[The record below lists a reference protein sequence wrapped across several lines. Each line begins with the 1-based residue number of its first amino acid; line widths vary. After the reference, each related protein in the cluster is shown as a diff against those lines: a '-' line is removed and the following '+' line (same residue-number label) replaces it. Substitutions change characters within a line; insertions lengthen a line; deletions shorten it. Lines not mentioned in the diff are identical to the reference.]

1 MNYQH
6 ALDELY
12 SMKEWK
18 FKLGLKNMKML
29 LKRLNNPE
37 RKLKCIHVAG
47 TNGKG
52 SVCSMISSILIDA
65 GYKVGM
71 YTSPHLKK
79 FNERIRINNNF
90 ISDKE
95 VAEYYSR
102 VKKHATNQSF
112 FEITTAMAFLYFFE
126 KKVDFAVLEVGMGG
140 RLDSTNV
147 IKPLV
152 SVITNIGYEHT
163 NKLGKTLGKIAY
175 EKGGIIKENA
185 PVVTGAQGIALETI
199 KKIANERNSTLT
211 IINKNNIKNKKYS
224 KKNNIWH
231 FDFDNYKGL
240 ALDNL
245 KGEFQIKNAIIAIK
259 TLEILKNNNNIGID
273 NKNIINGLKKA
284 EWAAR
289 FQFIGKNILVDCAH
303 NPDGFR
309 VLFGELKNLDYDK
322 LILVIG
328 FSRDKDVKKI
338 SKIIGSSK
346 KIKRIV
352 LTQAHN
358 EMAMPAEKAMEYF
371 NKKAIIKNNSKNAL
385 EYAKKIAEK
394 NDLVL
399 VAGSIYLA
407 GELIK

>member
-1 MNYQH
+1 MDYKQ
-6 ALDELY
+6 ALEELY
-12 SMKEWK
+12 SIKEWK
-18 FKLGLKNMKML
+18 FRLGLKNMKML
-29 LKRLNNPE
+29 LKKLNNPE

-47 TNGKG
+47 TNAKG

-65 GYKVGM
+65 GYTVGM

-95 VAEYYSR
+95 VAEYYLR

-163 NKLGKTLGKIAY
+163 DKLGKTLGKIAY
-175 EKGGIIKENA
+175 EKSGIIKENA

-199 KKIANERNSTLT
+199 KKIAKKKNSELYAV
-211 IINKNNIKNKKYS
+211 NNKKII
-224 KKNNIWH
+224 KKKLDKKDNIWR
-231 FDFDNYKGL
+231 FDFNNYKNL
-240 ALDNL
+240 ALGNL

-259 TLEILKNNNNIGID
+259 TLEILNNNNGAGIN
-273 NKNIINGLKKA
+273 NKNMIDGLKNA
-284 EWAAR
+284 EWPAR
-289 FQFIGKNILVDCAH
+289 FQFIGKNIIIDSAH

-309 VLFGELKNLDYDK
+309 VLFGELKNLDYSK
-322 LILVIG
+322 LILVMG
-328 FSRDKDVKKI
+328 FSRDKNVKKI
-338 SKIIGSSK
+338 SNIIESSK
-346 KIKRIV
+346 KIKKIV

-358 EMAMPAEKAMEYF
+358 ERAMPTEKAKKYF
-371 NKKAIIKNNSKNAL
+371 KNAISIKNSRKAL
-385 EYAKKIAEK
+385 NYAKKITKK

-407 GELIK
+407 GELI

>member
-1 MNYQH
+1 MDYKQ
-6 ALDELY
+6 ALEELY
-12 SMKEWK
+12 SIKEWK
-18 FKLGLKNMKML
+18 FRLGLKNMKIL
-29 LKRLNNPE
+29 LKKLSNPE

-47 TNGKG
+47 TNAKG

-65 GYKVGM
+65 GYTVGM

-95 VAEYYSR
+95 VAEYYLR
-102 VKKHATNQSF
+102 VKKHVTNQSF
-112 FEITTAMAFLYFFE
+112 FEITTAMMFLYFFE

-163 NKLGKTLGKIAY
+163 DKLGKTLGKIAY
-175 EKGGIIKENA
+175 EKSGIIKENV

-199 KKIANERNSTLT
+199 KKIAKKKNSELHSV
-211 IINKNNIKNKKYS
+211 NNKKII
-224 KKNNIWH
+224 KKKLDKKDNIWH

-240 ALDNL
+240 TLDNL

-259 TLEILKNNNNIGID
+259 TLEILNNNNIGID

-284 EWAAR
+284 ELAAR
-289 FQFIGKNILVDCAH
+289 FQFIGKNILADSAH
-303 NPDGFR
+303 NPDGFM

-322 LILVIG
+322 LILVMG

-338 SKIIGSSK
+338 SNIIESSK
-346 KIKRIV
+346 KIKKIV

-358 EMAMPAEKAMEYF
+358 ERAMPTEKAKKYF
-371 NKKAIIKNNSKNAL
+371 KNAISIKNPKKALN
-385 EYAKKIAEK
+385 YAKKIAKK

-407 GELIK
+407 GELI